1 MESLGKL
8 KKVTEH
14 ILEVDEEGEALCNHE
29 VTILLHDVDRVQ
41 FLQMVR
47 QMRADKPVGLVLT
60 FIQPEMNMEGLDDQV
75 RDAMAGEPSQELAE
89 AMGFKVGQEVVIKE
103 SNTKGEI
110 AAIRSGVTEPMFL
123 VPTDG
128 QENREFRADEL
139 AQIVDEDPGAAPAE
153 EPEKTPT
160 TRRSRRSRASSNGEG
175 NDGAGPAGADGS
187 TDGPDE

>member
-29 VTILLHDVDRVQ
+29 VTILLHDVDRIQ

-60 FIQPEMNMEGLDDQV
+60 FIQPEMNMDGLDEQV

-110 AAIRSGVTEPMFL
+110 TAIRSGVTEPMFL

-128 QENREFRADEL
+128 QDNREYRADEL
-139 AQIVDEDPGAAPAE
+139 AHIIDEDRGETPTGQ
-153 EPEKTPT
+153 PEKTPT
-160 TRRSRRSRASSNGEG
+160 ARRTRRSKATSNGEG
-175 NDGAGPAGADGS
+175 NDGVAPAGADG
-187 TDGPDE
+187 PDE